1 MKKFLSEFK
10 KFALR
15 GNVMDLAVGV
25 IIGGAFQGIVKS
37 LVDDLISPLIGLVAN
52 TDLSRFLLTIGGV
65 EIRYGS
71 FLTAVIN
78 FIIMAFVIF
87 LLVQLLNRLS
97 SFGKKPEIKT
107 ETTKICP
114 YCKSAIDITAIR
126 CPHCTSILE
135 EPVQQASDEV

>member
-52 TDLSRFLLTIGGV
+52 TDLSGFLLTIGGV
-65 EIRYGS
+65 E
-71 FLTAVIN
+71 IN

-87 LLVQLLNRLS
+87 LLVRLLNRLS
-97 SFGKKPEIKT
+97 SLGKKPEIKT

-114 YCKSAIDITAIR
+114 YCKSAIDITATR

-135 EPVQQASDEV
+135 ESVQQESDEV